1 MTECQV
7 KRLRLFWNN
16 RYLYLLGLPGLALL
30 LVFGYVPLFG
40 HILAFE
46 DYRLDKGI
54 FGSQF
59 VGFKNFEFFFASG
72 DWLKIT
78 FNTIFLN
85 FLFLVFGLGSALAVA
100 LFLNEITTKWLK
112 KLSQSFIFLP
122 YFVSWLVVSMMALQM
137 LKSNGILNQLLGLFG
152 VEPCMWYMKPHAWPT
167 ILTVIYVWKFA
178 GYFSV
183 IFLAAIT
190 GISPEFYESAQID
203 GASKMQQIRLI
214 TLPLIRPV
222 FIVLALMAMGR
233 IFFGD
238 FGMIYGIVGDQG
250 MLFDTT
256 DVIDTYTFR
265 ALRQLGNFSM
275 SAAVVFYQSVLGVVT
290 ILASNAVVRKIDA
303 DSAMF

>member
-1 MTECQV
+1 MERHQT
-7 KRLRLFWNN
+7 KLIRDLWRN

-30 LVFGYVPLFG
+30 VVFGYVPMFG
-40 HILAFE
+40 HLLAFE

-54 FGSQF
+54 FGSAF
-59 VGFKNFEFFFASG
+59 VGFKNFEFFFSSG

-78 FNTIFLN
+78 FNTFFLN
-85 FLFLVFGLGSALAVA
+85 SLFLVFGLGSALMVA
-100 LFLNEITTKWLK
+100 IFLSEIGNKVLK
-112 KLSQSFIFLP
+112 RISQSLIFLP
-122 YFVSWLVVSMMALQM
+122 YFVSWLVVSMMAFQM
-137 LKSNGILNQLLGLFG
+137 LKSNGLVNQLLRAFG
-152 VEPCMWYMKPHAWPT
+152 VSEVMWYMKASAWPA

-178 GYFSV
+178 GYFSI

-190 GISPEFYESAQID
+190 DISPEFYESAQID

-222 FIVLALMAMGR
+222 IIILTLMAIGR

-250 MLFDTT
+250 LLFDTT

-275 SAAVVFYQSVLGVVT
+275 SAAVVLYQSVLGVIM
-290 ILASNAVVRKIDA
+290 ILASNALVRRVDR

>member
-1 MTECQV
+1 MHESQMKPL
-7 KRLRLFWNN
+7 KRMWQN
-16 RYLYLLGLPGLALL
+16 RYLYLLGLPSLLLL

-40 HILAFE
+40 HLLAFE

-54 FGSQF
+54 FGSDF
-59 VGFKNFEFFFASG
+59 VGLKNFEFFFMSG

-100 LFLNEITTKWLK
+100 LFLNEIASKWLK
-112 KLSQSFIFLP
+112 KLSQSLIFLP
-122 YFVSWLVVSMMALQM
+122 YFVSWLVVSMMALQT
-137 LKSNGILNQLLGLFG
+137 LKSNGILNQLLGLCG
-152 VEPCMWYMKPHAWPT
+152 AEPAMWYMKPDAWPA
-167 ILTVIYVWKFA
+167 ILTIIYVWKFA

-203 GASKMQQIRLI
+203 GASKVQQILRI

-222 FIVLALMAMGR
+222 IIVLALMAMGR